1 MCPIYH
7 MASSS
12 IDTRN
17 SRDVRRWVRAPPE
30 IEPLHAVTA
39 WSANSAA
46 RHALFC
52 ECWPFGPRSRSHLLC
67 LDFLDLKVRFVHAG
81 NLSRLRANGG
91 LRSIRTKF
99 SAHAKMRISNWFT
112 ARCLASYDARQRT
125 CDRRNRKRINRPCIA
140 LWDQRWIRPA
150 SGTYRKNSSSS
161 VL

>member
-1 MCPIYH
+1 

-17 SRDVRRWVRAPPE
+17 SRDVRRWVRAPLKQSHCMLL
-30 IEPLHAVTA
+30 PLGAQRRT
-39 WSANSAA
+39 
-46 RHALFC
+46 HALFC
-52 ECWPFGPRSRSHLLC
+52 ECLPFGPRSRSHFLC
-67 LDFLDLKVRFVHAG
+67 LDCLDLKVRLVHAG

-112 ARCLASYDARQRT
+112 ARSLASYDARQRT

-140 LWDQRWIRPA
+140 LWDQRWIHPA
-150 SGTYRKNSSSS
+150 PGTSHSAWARKNSSSS

>member
-1 MCPIYH
+1 VCPIYH

-17 SRDVRRWVRAPPE
+17 SRDVRRWVRAPLKQSHCMLL
-30 IEPLHAVTA
+30 PLGAQRRT
-39 WSANSAA
+39 
-46 RHALFC
+46 HALFC
-52 ECWPFGPRSRSHLLC
+52 ECLPFGPRWRSHFLC
-67 LDFLDLKVRFVHAG
+67 LDCLDLKVRLVHAG

-112 ARCLASYDARQRT
+112 ARSLAPYDARQRT

-140 LWDQRWIRPA
+140 LWDQRWMRPA
-150 SGTYRKNSSSS
+150 SGTSRKNSSSS